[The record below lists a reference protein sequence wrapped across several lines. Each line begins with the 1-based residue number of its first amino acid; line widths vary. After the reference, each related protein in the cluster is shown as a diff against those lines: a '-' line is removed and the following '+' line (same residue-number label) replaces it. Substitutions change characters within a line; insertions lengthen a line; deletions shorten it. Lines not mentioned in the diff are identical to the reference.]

1 MAGSDRQGEDAASLG
16 TAPGRAV
23 LPPGTPQDPA
33 RRAAQAIAR
42 ALRDAPFE
50 TQQGGDLFLRTAAE
64 RAIRGALGEQTRVWM
79 VGRDGPQV
87 GAVSFLGARFAP
99 DLLVETQDGS
109 RVAVTVTLL
118 RGGATPVAGALA
130 TGLALA
136 SSRRYG
142 AVVAFLL
149 DRRLG
154 KRDPFADLAG
164 EATPVQGLNAGEQ
177 SFVDRLWQYHGVRVE
192 VRRQDPFGWS

>member
-1 MAGSDRQGEDAASLG
+1 M
-16 TAPGRAV
+16 
-23 LPPGTPQDPA
+23 
-33 RRAAQAIAR
+33 
-42 ALRDAPFE
+42 
-50 TQQGGDLFLRTAAE
+50 
-64 RAIRGALGEQTRVWM
+64 
-79 VGRDGPQV
+79 
-87 GAVSFLGARFAP
+87 
-99 DLLVETQDGS
+99 
-109 RVAVTVTLL
+109 AVTVTLL

-136 SSRRYG
+136 SSWRYG

-192 VRRQDPFGWS
+192 VRPPGSFRGGADL